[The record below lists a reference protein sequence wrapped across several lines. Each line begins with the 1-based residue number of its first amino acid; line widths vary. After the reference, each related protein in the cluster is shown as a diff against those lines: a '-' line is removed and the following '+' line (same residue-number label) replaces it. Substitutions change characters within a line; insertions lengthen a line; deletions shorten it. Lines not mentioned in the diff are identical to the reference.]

1 MSTTLK
7 QLRAFVAVAS
17 TRSLAEASAQLH
29 VSQPA
34 ISIALRSLEESLG
47 GALFSRDGRQL
58 TLTPE
63 GAAFVA
69 RAQQLL
75 HNWDNTLDAVQQRF
89 RLQQGQ
95 LSIAAIPAYA
105 LNQLPELLQVFHR
118 RHPDI
123 NIVLEDIV
131 MERVVNAVQEGR
143 AELGFSFRPDDLGSL
158 DFVPIADD
166 RFVAVLP
173 PGHPLASKKTL
184 RWRQLAGEPFIAMNR
199 GSAVR
204 RWTDGAF
211 AQSAPVEGKNTA
223 QPRLLCEANQLS
235 TIGRLVQ
242 TGMGI
247 SAMPAL
253 CAAQMQ
259 SYGLICKPLAEPVV
273 THQVGIL
280 MREAG
285 ALSAPA
291 QAFLSVARKHAGM
304 PFVPD

>member
-1 MSTTLK
+1 MSTTVK
-7 QLRAFVAVAS
+7 QLRAFVAVAR

-34 ISIALRSLEESLG
+34 ISIAIRSLEESLG

-58 TLTPE
+58 VLTPE
-63 GAAFVA
+63 GTTFVE

-95 LSIAAIPAYA
+95 LSIAAIPAFA
-105 LNQLPELLQVFHR
+105 LNQLPELLREFHR

-131 MERVVNAVQEGR
+131 MERVVHAVQQGR
-143 AELGFSFRPDDLGSL
+143 AELGISFRPDDLGNLS
-158 DFVPIADD
+158 FTPIGDD
-166 RFVAVLP
+166 RFIAVLP
-173 PGHPLASKKTL
+173 TDHRLQRRKTL
-184 RWRQLAGEPFIAMNR
+184 RWQDLAREPFIAMNR

-204 RWTDGAF
+204 RWTDEAF
-211 AQSAPVEGKNTA
+211 SQSKEEGA

-242 TGMGI
+242 TGLGV
-247 SAMPAL
+247 SAVPSL
-253 CAAQMQ
+253 CEAQMQ
-259 SYGLICKPLAEPVV
+259 SYGLICKPLTEPAL
-273 THQVGIL
+273 THQVGVL
-280 MREAG
+280 VRESG

-291 QAFLSVARKHAGM
+291 QAFLSVALGSPQAQ
-304 PFVPD
+304 D

>member
-1 MSTTLK
+1 MNTTIK
-7 QLRAFVAVAS
+7 QLRAFVTVAR

-34 ISIALRSLEESLG
+34 ISIAIRSLEESLG

-58 TLTPE
+58 VLTPE
-63 GAAFVA
+63 GSAFVE

-95 LSIAAIPAYA
+95 LSIAAIPAFA
-105 LNQLPELLQVFHR
+105 LNQLPGLLKQFHQQ
-118 RHPDI
+118 HPDI

-131 MERVVNAVQEGR
+131 MEGVVKAVQEGR
-143 AELGFSFRPDDLGSL
+143 AELGFSFCPDDLGNL
-158 DFVPIADD
+158 RFTPIGDD

-173 PGHPLASKKTL
+173 EGHKLQCNKVVRWQDLA
-184 RWRQLAGEPFIAMNR
+184 QEQFVAMNR

-204 RWTDGAF
+204 RWTDAAF
-211 AQSAPVEGKNTA
+211 AQNATSGEAS
-223 QPRLLCEANQLS
+223 PRLLCEASQLS

-242 TGMGI
+242 SGLGV
-247 SAMPAL
+247 SAVPNL
-253 CAAQMQ
+253 CAEQMRD
-259 SYGLICKPLAEPVV
+259 YGLVCKPLAEPVV
-273 THQVGIL
+273 THAVGIL
-280 MREAG
+280 AREAG

-291 QAFLSVARKHAGM
+291 QTFLTLVLDAHA
-304 PFVPD
+304 

>member
-1 MSTTLK
+1 MSTTIK
-7 QLRAFVAVAS
+7 QLRAFVAVAR

-34 ISIALRSLEESLG
+34 ISIAIRSLEESLG
-47 GALFSRDGRQL
+47 GDLFSREGRQL
-58 TLTPE
+58 VLTPE
-63 GAAFVA
+63 GTAFVE

-95 LSIAAIPAYA
+95 LSIAAIPAFA
-105 LNQLPELLQVFHR
+105 LNQLPELLKKFHR
-118 RHPDI
+118 QHPDI

-143 AELGFSFRPDDLGSL
+143 AELGFSFRPDDLGNLS
-158 DFVPIADD
+158 FTPIGDD

-173 PGHPLASKKTL
+173 EGHKLQWKTL
-184 RWRQLAGEPFIAMNR
+184 VRWQDLAQAPFIAMNR

-204 RWTDGAF
+204 RWTDAAF
-211 AQSAPVEGKNTA
+211 GEVL
-223 QPRLLCEANQLS
+223 PRLLCEANQLS

-242 TGMGI
+242 SGLGV
-247 SAMPAL
+247 SAVPSL
-253 CAAQMQ
+253 CEEQMRA
-259 SYGLICKPLAEPVV
+259 YGLVCKPLAEPVV
-273 THQVGIL
+273 SHAVGIL
-280 MREAG
+280 AREAG

-291 QAFLSVARKHAGM
+291 QAFLSLVSNTHS
-304 PFVPD
+304 